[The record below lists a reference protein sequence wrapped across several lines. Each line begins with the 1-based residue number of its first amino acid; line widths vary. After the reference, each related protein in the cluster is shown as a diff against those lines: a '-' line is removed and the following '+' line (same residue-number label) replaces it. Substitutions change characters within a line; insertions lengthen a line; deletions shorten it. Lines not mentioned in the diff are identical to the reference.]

1 MAHSGAYG
9 PFEPIPLDVARR
21 QGHGRPCLRTAPSKN
36 RKCNAIHPHYD
47 FGPVGRIPVG
57 VTTSKTRGRGGGP
70 GAACAATR
78 PTPSVYARTINDLLK
93 KLKRRLT
100 WQWGQAGEDM
110 LDEANNCDG
119 CGVPRSESHSLAMY
133 YRGLHRGH
141 K

>member
-1 MAHSGAYG
+1 MSRVDRVMGDPAYEQRRRKIG
-9 PFEPIPLDVARR
+9 SAMPYIPTMILDQWGGFRLVSP
-21 QGHGRPCLRTAPSKN
+21 HPRP
-36 RKCNAIHPHYD
+36 
-47 FGPVGRIPVG
+47 GGG
-57 VTTSKTRGRGGGP
+57 GGGP

-110 LDEANNCDG
+110 LDEANNCGG
-119 CGVPRSESHSLAMY
+119 CGVPRSESQPLAMY